1 MDTLRAS
8 TFLQKICRPRY
19 YQFKLIKIE
28 NSNLQSRIIFTLFE
42 KLYLRRFLKLF
53 IITWFFYKWGFHS
66 NYSTRFL
73 REESQGSR
81 DDKLFSRTTPP
92 VAQNKTSH
100 HRGGF
105 SSMDGY
111 RTDAG
116 KRVRPNGGGHSERI
130 GCFDSHVL
138 QLSEEW
144 ILQKRFV
151 LSSLDINEKTR
162 LNVFNCDWSFTFDF
176 CIAETFT

>member
-19 YQFKLIKIE
+19 HQFKLIKIE

-42 KLYLRRFLKLF
+42 KLYLRRVLKLF
-53 IITWFFYKWGFHS
+53 IITCCFHS

-73 REESQGSR
+73 REEIQGSR

-105 SSMDGY
+105 SRMDGY

-138 QLSEEW
+138 QLPEE
-144 ILQKRFV
+144 
-151 LSSLDINEKTR
+151 
-162 LNVFNCDWSFTFDF
+162 
-176 CIAETFT
+176 